1 MHLTLNSPPQA
12 DYRPSQNAHILK
24 WMLRFFVG
32 PCLAF
37 ERDLLFLR
45 QVQEKSR
52 SEDRDG

>member
-1 MHLTLNSPPQA
+1 MHLTLNSCVT
-12 DYRPSQNAHILK
+12 DLLK
-24 WMLRFFVG
+24 WLIPPAAGLRFFVG
-32 PCLAF
+32 RCLAF